1 MASLDVA
8 NLFASIPIEATIENC
23 VNYLFF
29 DKSKIDDL
37 TKQDV
42 YYLLSAPAKESLFI
56 FLTSLYRQTYRVV
69 MGSPLGKYF
78 LVSF

>member
-8 NLFASIPIEATIENC
+8 DLFSSIPIEGTIENC
-23 VNYLFF
+23 VYYLFF

-42 YYLLSAPAKESLFI
+42 YDLLSAAAKESLF
-56 FLTSLYRQTYRVV
+56 
-69 MGSPLGKYF
+69 
-78 LVSF
+78 

>member
-8 NLFASIPIEATIENC
+8 DLFSSIPIEATIENC

-29 DKSKIDDL
+29 DKSKIHDL

-42 YYLLSAPAKESLFI
+42 YDLLSFAAKESLF
-56 FLTSLYRQTYRVV
+56 
-69 MGSPLGKYF
+69 
-78 LVSF
+78 